1 MNLSLMN
8 FIIRICKWE
17 FSVSVCQRLM
27 GFYVLNSS
35 ALKIKFQ
42 IFISLDLLHAYS
54 AVKWGKKG
62 KHPNLAKLLIRSLLY
77 MFPETMDLLN
87 TRSFKHLSL

>member
-54 AVKWGKKG
+54 TVKWGKKR
-62 KHPNLAKLLIRSLLY
+62 KASKLS
-77 MFPETMDLLN
+77 
-87 TRSFKHLSL
+87 